1 MMIMSSTQVILPS
14 FEPIM
19 ITGSQYILLDK
30 KKREYTKQAAEE
42 LGEKD
47 SIYTDALSS
56 RDQSESS
63 LKVSSNNNNNHLT
76 FSVTSSK

>member
-1 MMIMSSTQVILPS
+1 MIMSSTQVILPS

-42 LGEKD
+42 LGEWIQYFK
-47 SIYTDALSS
+47 I
-56 RDQSESS
+56 SEGPNPN
-63 LKVSSNNNNNHLT
+63 K
-76 FSVTSSK
+76 